1 MYFGIDNGW
10 LCEVTMTYERIS
22 TCALNNISLVITHT
36 IHQYISGED
45 AYLGSQ
51 LVPEYVKGV
60 QSQKVIANIK
70 CASIQTMA

>member
-1 MYFGIDNGW
+1 MCFHLFAHAI
-10 LCEVTMTYERIS
+10 R
-22 TCALNNISLVITHT
+22 
-36 IHQYISGED
+36 QYISGED

-70 CASIQTMA
+70 CAIPAQSQP